1 MTPFKIKE
9 FTKAELEQINNL
21 FTHYIFY
28 KTMPDGSRFCTCSGC
43 GKEFYVGNSR
53 LTTSEEYELI
63 IARHNDGVRCPHC
76 KRIALLKN
84 EGKAKSCTNL
94 YEEQRIVV
102 LKVINKNY
110 VQAVCK
116 VAFKSYGRGDYN
128 PKIWFL
134 SHNQSV
140 YIFRPNEVHQYRKD
154 YYRGWY
160 EQRAAT
166 EPFIKKTSMWYAAIP
181 DNHYTLIGIERLKK
195 SFLKYNMLDDFCDR
209 YINSRN
215 SGIVEIKM
223 MSYLCRF
230 CEYPQIEILQKFGY
244 YEFIFPL
251 VNTGL
256 KSFPYVNWKAKD
268 LPSFFK
274 LSKQEY
280 KAFKLADGNLDF
292 LKIRWDIKK
301 LTGDNS
307 VKTALKY
314 YNLIDSH
321 NKYYYFDDLQQRCE
335 EKGISIF
342 DTLKYLSKQYDIV
355 KKSAESIK
363 REYFD
368 YYDMAQKLEYDLQN
382 PVVRYPKNL
391 NTTHDNAVANYNAH
405 KAEIEAKQN
414 AKKEAAAKKML
425 LSKDKQYCYSDDN
438 FMILVPHTIA
448 DIIREGKIQKHCVGG
463 YAARHMDG
471 KLTICFLREINNPKT
486 PLYTIEMHDKEL
498 TQIQGAGN
506 CTPLTPEA
514 KNFFDKWL
522 KWVKG
527 GSRRNKNGEPIIRVR
542 KSA

>member
-9 FTKAELEQINNL
+9 FTKPELEQINNL

-43 GKEFYVGNSR
+43 GKEFNVGNNR

-63 IARHNDGVRCPHC
+63 RARHNDGVRCPHC
-76 KRIALLKN
+76 KRMALLKN
-84 EGKAKSCTNL
+84 EGKAKGCANL
-94 YEEQRIVV
+94 YEEQRVV
-102 LKVINKNY
+102 VIKFINKNY

-116 VAFKSYGRGDYN
+116 IAYKEYGYGHYN
-128 PKIWFL
+128 PQIRFL
-134 SHNQSV
+134 SYNQSV
-140 YIFRPNEVHQYRKD
+140 YTFRPKEVQQFKKD
-154 YYRGWY
+154 YYSGWY
-160 EQRAAT
+160 EQRTPT
-166 EPFIKKTSMWYAAIP
+166 EPFNKKTTMWYNVP
-181 DNHYTLIGIERLKK
+181 DNHYTLIGAERLKN
-195 SFLKYNMLDDFCDR
+195 SFLKYNMLNEF
-209 YINSRN
+209 YNEYVGSRD
-215 SGIVEIKM
+215 SGVIEVKM

-230 CEYPQIEILQKFGY
+230 CEYPQIEILQKLGY
-244 YEFIFPL
+244 YEIVFPL
-251 VNTGL
+251 VLSGL
-256 KSFPYVNWKAKD
+256 KSFPYVDWKAND

-280 KAFKLADGNLDF
+280 KAFKSANGGLDL
-292 LKIRWDIKK
+292 LKVRWDLKK
-301 LTGDNS
+301 LTGDDS
-307 VKTALKY
+307 IKTALKY
-314 YNLIDSH
+314 YELIYSK
-321 NKYYYFDDLQQRCE
+321 NKRYYFDNLMQKCE
-335 EKGISIF
+335 EKGLPIF
-342 DTLKYLSKQYDIV
+342 ETLKYLAKQYKTRKVI
-355 KKSAESIK
+355 AESIM

-368 YYDMAQKLEYDLQN
+368 YYDMAQKLRYDLQN

-391 NTTHDNAVANYNAH
+391 QTAHDNAVANYNAH

-425 LSKDKQYCYSDDN
+425 QSKDRQYCYSDDN

-471 KLTICFLREINNPKT
+471 KLTICFLREINKPKT
-486 PLYTIEMHDKEL
+486 PLYTIEMHDREL
-498 TQIQGAGN
+498 TQVQGAGN

-514 KNFFDKWL
+514 KKFFETWL

-542 KSA
+542 KTA